1 VFDESN
7 TYKNSASRKG
17 GQQLNKYMLVLTTVP
32 DEKTGHKI
40 AKQLVKERLSAC
52 VTVSAASQ
60 SFYWWQGEISN
71 EKEHIL
77 FIKTKTTLFSDL
89 EKRIEK
95 IHPYEVPEIV
105 ALPFLKGST
114 KYLNWIEKET
124 KD

>member
-1 VFDESN
+1 
-7 TYKNSASRKG
+7 
-17 GQQLNKYMLVLTTVP
+17 LNKYILVLTTVP
-32 DEKTGHKI
+32 DEKSGQKI

-60 SFYWWQGEISN
+60 SFYWWQGKISN

-77 FIKTKTTLFSDL
+77 FIKTKAILFTDL
-89 EKRIEK
+89 EKRIKE

-105 ALPFLKGST
+105 ALPFLKGSA